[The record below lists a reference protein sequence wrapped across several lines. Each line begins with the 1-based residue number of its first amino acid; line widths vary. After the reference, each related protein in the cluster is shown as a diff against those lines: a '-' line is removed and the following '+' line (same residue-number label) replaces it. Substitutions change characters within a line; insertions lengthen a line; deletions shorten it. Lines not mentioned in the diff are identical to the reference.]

1 MVALLGRIERD
12 LAEKPALE
20 YFDLEYFGLE
30 YFGLE
35 NSALE
40 NFVLGYFVP
49 GYSVPGYSV
58 LGSFVPE
65 YEGLEY
71 ESLEIAALQNL
82 DPVLHPVLHYAPRPV
97 DVAQLPGAMPVF
109 ERAVLAVVGESE
121 GFGVA
126 AVGQIVAQNFDEE
139 FGAQLVQEFAGQ
151 TRPKWVGSSDVAG
164 ANQLAAE
171 GPCLDWIGVGVG
183 VAARRAR
190 QSLALDDIYFAV
202 PSSLNFQRRGGG
214 SMFFAGQYA
223 LVAPAAQ
230 LCVWETAGRQ
240 QLYCSAALPAYL
252 HELYSCRPA

>member
-20 YFDLEYFGLE
+20 YFG
-30 YFGLE
+30 
-35 NSALE
+35 LE

-97 DVAQLPGAMPVF
+97 DVAQLLGAMPVF

-240 QLYCSAALPAYL
+240 RLYCSATLPAYL

>member
-30 YFGLE
+30 NSALE

-40 NFVLGYFVP
+40 N
-49 GYSVPGYSV
+49 
-58 LGSFVPE
+58 FVPE

-82 DPVLHPVLHYAPRPV
+82 DPVLHPVVHYAPRPV

-171 GPCLDWIGVGVG
+171 GPCLDWIGVGV
-183 VAARRAR
+183 AARSAR

-240 QLYCSAALPAYL
+240 RLYCSATLPAYL

>member
-1 MVALLGRIERD
+1 M
-12 LAEKPALE
+12 
-20 YFDLEYFGLE
+20 
-30 YFGLE
+30 
-35 NSALE
+35 
-40 NFVLGYFVP
+40 
-49 GYSVPGYSV
+49 
-58 LGSFVPE
+58 
-65 YEGLEY
+65 
-71 ESLEIAALQNL
+71 
-82 DPVLHPVLHYAPRPV
+82 HYAPRPV

-240 QLYCSAALPAYL
+240 RLYCSATLPAYL